1 MIVHRDTVE
10 NQTTVEEIVLII
22 VVRTMAGT
30 IVRTTEEGIVV
41 RTTEEG
47 IVRTTEEGIVRT
59 MEEGIVAEVV
69 ETTVEIAIVT
79 QIIQHQETGI
89 KIGNIFIYSYDN
101 LK

>member
-1 MIVHRDTVE
+1 MIAHRDTVE

-47 IVRTTEEGIVRT
+47 IV
-59 MEEGIVAEVV
+59 AEVA

-79 QIIQHQETGI
+79 QIIHHQETGI

>member
-10 NQTTVEEIVLII
+10 NQTTVEEIVLI
-22 VVRTMAGT
+22 
-30 IVRTTEEGIVV
+30 IVV

>member
-1 MIVHRDTVE
+1 MIVHRDTVG

-47 IVRTTEEGIVRT
+47 IKYFCLCTKAVN
-59 MEEGIVAEVV
+59 
-69 ETTVEIAIVT
+69 
-79 QIIQHQETGI
+79 HL
-89 KIGNIFIYSYDN
+89 YSH
-101 LK
+101 L

>member
-30 IVRTTEEGIVV
+30 IVRTTEEGIV
-41 RTTEEG
+41 
-47 IVRTTEEGIVRT
+47 VRTTEEGIVRT

>member
-1 MIVHRDTVE
+1 MIVHRDTVG

-30 IVRTTEEGIVV
+30 IVRTT
-41 RTTEEG
+41 
-47 IVRTTEEGIVRT
+47 
-59 MEEGIVAEVV
+59 EEGIVAEVV

-89 KIGNIFIYSYDN
+89 KIGLVVN
-101 LK
+101 LFMNPK

>member
-1 MIVHRDTVE
+1 MIVHRDTVG

-30 IVRTTEEGIVV
+30 
-41 RTTEEG
+41 

>member
-10 NQTTVEEIVLII
+10 NRTTVEEIVMII

-30 IVRTTEEGIVV
+30 
-41 RTTEEG
+41 
-47 IVRTTEEGIVRT
+47 IVRT

-79 QIIQHQETGI
+79 QIIHHQETGI